1 LAAPPEQP
9 VDTTPAT
16 SNDASAEPSVI
27 SASPRA
33 RVFRAGWG
41 EGATAERCAAE
52 AAVDVGAAKGI
63 GESLLARWFRG
74 IKRDVAR
81 NARAK
86 KEIPCGAPKRPLGSR
101 VENGHMSTAS
111 KPHSAALAGDAF
123 ERFEDGELAGE
134 VTRLEPSALL
144 AEQPTSLLDE
154 EPAKPFLLCESGK
167 DIGKEY
173 VVAVGENGIGRSIDN
188 EVILTDI
195 SVSRKHLKV
204 LRDAAGELRLR
215 DLGSG
220 NGTLLNGTRVHD
232 APLKD
237 GDRIELGETVL
248 IVRVP
253 AVKAVGRVASK
264 SLAVAPGA
272 PPQGMP
278 DGSITD
284 ESASPPGSNQPSF
297 APPAPGQPLPFR
309 QPAPYGQPQQQ
320 QAAPPAFGQP
330 AFGQPGFGQPGQAPQ
345 PYGQPGPVPYGQQA
359 APQPYGASGAAI
371 APNYGHAPTPT
382 AVATP
387 SPRAGGKGPMAFL
400 AVLGGL
406 VLVGAGAA
414 LAVVAMRPS
423 APEVAAVDPALY
435 ARGAEAYTARRW
447 DEADAAFR
455 AILAAQPT
463 DARAATYLQ
472 RIQEA
477 RAHDLQLTAARAAY
491 EANDGRTALAQLA
504 SVPPTSPLAAD
515 VTNLRAAAGERV
527 AVALVADA
535 RAASAA
541 GRRDEAIARL
551 GEAAGYAPASPVV
564 AAARAEFGI
573 TSVAVIQPQP
583 QPIPLPPGA
592 LVSPTPMIAPT
603 PPSVAIAPAVAIAPT
618 NPVAPPAVGPA
629 PAGHRTTPRP
639 PAGAQVRV
647 APTPRPTTT
656 PTPVAPAGR
665 AGASNERVLAAY
677 RSGDFAG
684 AARMAR
690 EAGRGASSA
699 DGRRLTTMADQID
712 RFARD
717 YTRVRAAGANLGGV
731 LRQVQ
736 NVISLDEQ
744 ISGGQAYARTLKPR
758 LVDALVGSANEAWA
772 RGRVPDACLKVRQA
786 IDLDS
791 RNTRARDLVR
801 RCETKASEMLTQ
813 AQGVERTN
821 RVQAQALYRD
831 VLALVPQ
838 SSSTY
843 QRAYT
848 RMQALNRAP
857 TATPAG
863 GTGPRRVPIIVD
875 EDE

>member
-1 LAAPPEQP
+1 
-9 VDTTPAT
+9 
-16 SNDASAEPSVI
+16 
-27 SASPRA
+27 
-33 RVFRAGWG
+33 
-41 EGATAERCAAE
+41 
-52 AAVDVGAAKGI
+52 
-63 GESLLARWFRG
+63 
-74 IKRDVAR
+74 
-81 NARAK
+81 
-86 KEIPCGAPKRPLGSR
+86 
-101 VENGHMSTAS
+101 MSTAS
-111 KPHSAALAGDAF
+111 KPQSAALAGDAF
-123 ERFEDGELAGE
+123 ERFEDGDLPGE

-167 DIGKEY
+167 DVGKEY

-253 AVKAVGRVASK
+253 PVKVLGRVSAK
-264 SLAVAPGA
+264 PLALAPCA
-272 PPQGMP
+272 PQQGVP
-278 DGSITD
+278 DGAITD

-297 APPAPGQPLPFR
+297 APPAPGQPSPFG
-309 QPAPYGQPQQQ
+309 QPAPYGQPPQQ
-320 QAAPPAFGQP
+320 QAPPAFGQPGFGQPAFGQP
-330 AFGQPGFGQPGQAPQ
+330 AFGQPGFGQPGFGQPGLAQTGPAPQ
-345 PYGQPGPVPYGQQA
+345 PYAQPGPAPYGQV
-359 APQPYGASGAAI
+359 APQPYGAPGA
-371 APNYGHAPTPT
+371 PTYGHPTPT

-387 SPRAGGKGPMAFL
+387 TPRSGGKGPMVFL
-400 AVLGGL
+400 AFLGGL

-414 LAVVAMRPS
+414 LAVALMRPA
-423 APEVAAVDPALY
+423 APAVAAVDPALY

-447 DEADAAFR
+447 DEADTAFR

-515 VTNLRAAAGERV
+515 VTNLRAAASERV

-564 AAARAEFGI
+564 AAARAELGI
-573 TSVAVIQPQP
+573 TTVAVIAPP
-583 QPIPLPPGA
+583 TQPIPLPPGA
-592 LVSPTPMIAPT
+592 LVSPTPTIAPT
-603 PPSVAIAPAVAIAPT
+603 PPAVAVAPTNPVVAIAPT
-618 NPVAPPAVGPA
+618 NPVAPPSVGPA
-629 PAGHRTTPRP
+629 PTSPRATPRP
-639 PAGAQVRV
+639 TVRV
-647 APTPRPTTT
+647 APAPRPTPT
-656 PTPVAPAGR
+656 PTPVAAAGR
-665 AGASNERVLAAY
+665 GVASNERVLAAY
-677 RSGDFAG
+677 RAGDFAG

-801 RCETKASEMLTQ
+801 RCETKATEMLTQ

>member
-1 LAAPPEQP
+1 
-9 VDTTPAT
+9 
-16 SNDASAEPSVI
+16 
-27 SASPRA
+27 
-33 RVFRAGWG
+33 
-41 EGATAERCAAE
+41 
-52 AAVDVGAAKGI
+52 
-63 GESLLARWFRG
+63 
-74 IKRDVAR
+74 
-81 NARAK
+81 
-86 KEIPCGAPKRPLGSR
+86 
-101 VENGHMSTAS
+101 MSTAS

-123 ERFEDGELAGE
+123 ERFEDGDLPGE
-134 VTRLEPSALL
+134 VTRLEPSAML
-144 AEQPTSLLDE
+144 AEQPTNLLDE

-167 DIGKEY
+167 DVGKEY

-248 IVRVP
+248 IMRVP
-253 AVKAVGRVASK
+253 AVKVVGRVASRP
-264 SLAVAPGA
+264 LALAPGA
-272 PPQGMP
+272 PPQGLP
-278 DGSITD
+278 DGAITD
-284 ESASPPGSNQPSF
+284 ESASPPGGNQPSF
-297 APPAPGQPLPFR
+297 SPPAPGQPSPFG
-309 QPAPYGQPQQQ
+309 QPAPYGQPPQQ
-320 QAAPPAFGQP
+320 QAPPAFGQPGFGQP
-330 AFGQPGFGQPGQAPQ
+330 AFGQPGFGQPGFGQPGFGQPGFGQPPYPQPGPASPAPYGQAQQAAAQ
-345 PYGQPGPVPYGQQA
+345 PYGTPV
-359 APQPYGASGAAI
+359 APT
-371 APNYGHAPTPT
+371 YGHAPTPT

-387 SPRAGGKGPMAFL
+387 TPRAGGRGPMVFL
-400 AVLGGL
+400 ALLGGL
-406 VLVGAGAA
+406 LLVGAGAA
-414 LAVVAMRPS
+414 LAVALMRPS
-423 APEVAAVDPALY
+423 APEVAATDPALY
-435 ARGAEAYTARRW
+435 ARGAEAYTSRRW

-515 VTNLRAAAGERV
+515 VTNLRAAASERV

-564 AAARAEFGI
+564 AAARAELGI
-573 TSVAVIQPQP
+573 TSVAAIPPQP
-583 QPIPLPPGA
+583 QPTPLPPGA
-592 LVSPTPMIAPT
+592 LVSPTPTIVPT
-603 PPSVAIAPAVAIAPT
+603 PPAVVAPTNPVVAIAPT
-618 NPVAPPAVGPA
+618 NPVAAPAVGPA
-629 PAGHRTTPRP
+629 PTGSRATPRP
-639 PAGAQVRV
+639 SAGAQVRV
-647 APTPRPTTT
+647 APPPRPTPT
-656 PTPVAPAGR
+656 PTPVAAAGR
-665 AGASNERVLAAY
+665 GGASNERVLAAY

-699 DGRRLTTMADQID
+699 EGRRLTTMADQID

-717 YTRVRAAGANLGGV
+717 YSRVRAAGANLGGV

-801 RCETKASEMLTQ
+801 RCETKATEMLTQ